1 MHHQQKIF
9 LCLKKEILN
18 MDANIIMQ
26 GISTVGFPI
35 VACAA
40 MFWKVNKQDEQHKQE
55 MDAVRTSLE
64 HNTEALVALT
74 EKLNK

>member
-1 MHHQQKIF
+1 
-9 LCLKKEILN
+9 

-26 GISTVGFPI
+26 AISTVGFPI

-40 MFWKVNKQDEQHKQE
+40 MFWKVNKQDEQHKEE